1 MKEVKMNKEELDWR
15 AEDDA
20 RSIMQYAE
28 LKSDAKRWSRALKAL
43 EKLEKETSKKAETL
57 RKLVNKKDVK

>member
-1 MKEVKMNKEELDWR
+1 MKEVKLSKEELDWR

-20 RSIMQYAE
+20 RIITNYAD

>member
-1 MKEVKMNKEELDWR
+1 MKEVKLSKEELVWR

-20 RSIMQYAE
+20 RLITSYEEM
-28 LKSDAKRWSRALKAL
+28 KSDAKRWSRALKAL